1 MCYHTHL
8 RAFGF
13 VVCKADITSFDQ
25 LHSCW
30 GFWGVFFLSIEDVFQ
45 VLPMGTQPS
54 WEPGDRRRAPKGGD
68 VGEVWLPCPES
79 DILDGGIDSK
89 GHTNFI
95 GHL

>member
-1 MCYHTHL
+1 MWFAKLTSPPLTSYTVVGV
-8 RAFGF
+8 FGG
-13 VVCKADITSFDQ
+13 C
-25 LHSCW
+25 
-30 GFWGVFFLSIEDVFQ
+30 FFLSIEDVFQ